1 MISDN
6 ASTYVASA
14 ETLKELFES
23 PSLKEAFSRQG
34 VEWKFIP
41 KRAPWYGGF
50 WERLI
55 GLTKTALKKTLGRA
69 SVTLEELQTLIVE
82 VETILNDRPITFV
95 SSDINDEEPLT
106 LSHLLYG
113 RRITSLPF
121 DTPVSD
127 DDLTDPHYG
136 SESDIRRRV
145 KLQAII
151 LQRFWKRWM
160 HEYLTS
166 LREFHRSSGDNKQ
179 IIKEGDVVLVHD
191 DSPRSTWKLAVVEYL
206 IRGGD
211 NLVRAANIR
220 TSTGYTNTPICKL
233 YPLELSTNEG
243 EQGDIS
249 NCDQENLVVNNSTEQ
264 ERTVRNR
271 PIRTSAARAANRI
284 SEWTKI
290 LRRPPEDV
298 EEI

>member
-1 MISDN
+1 LT
-6 ASTYVASA
+6 A
-14 ETLKELFES
+14 LK
-23 PSLKEAFSRQG
+23 K
-34 VEWKFIP
+34 
-41 KRAPWYGGF
+41 
-50 WERLI
+50 
-55 GLTKTALKKTLGRA
+55 KTALKKTLGRA

-82 VETILNDRPITFV
+82 VEAILNDRPITFM

-106 LSHLLYG
+106 PSHLLYG

-127 DDLTDPHYG
+127 DDLTDPDYG

-151 LQRFWKRWM
+151 LQRFWKRWR

-179 IIKEGDVVLVHD
+179 IIKKGDVVLVHD
-191 DSPRSTWKLAVVEYL
+191 DSPRSTWKLAVVEDL

-220 TSTGYTNTPICKL
+220 TSIGYTHRPICKL
-233 YPLELSTNEG
+233 YSLELSTNEG
-243 EQGDIS
+243 EQRYIS
-249 NCDQENLVVNNSTEQ
+249 NGDQENLVVNNSTEQ

-271 PIRTSAARAANRI
+271 PIRTSAARSANRI

-290 LRRPPEDV
+290 LRRPPDDV